1 MSKGAG
7 SIGAALLALLL
18 GTAALGLHACGGG
31 GHDRDRERCE
41 TCNPADI
48 DGDCL
53 EECEEFC
60 SDSETAAECDARCQ
74 RQCDQCKDE
83 LRCTSCIAGCTGTE
97 SRCAPLD
104 ETLTC
109 EDGQF

>member
-1 MSKGAG
+1 MTKGAG
-7 SIGAALLALLL
+7 CVGAVLLALIL
-18 GTAALGLHACGGG
+18 GSAALGLHACGDDGN
-31 GHDRDRERCE
+31 DRDRERCE
-41 TCNPADI
+41 VCDPADV

-60 SDSETAAECDARCQ
+60 SDSESAADCDARCQ

-83 LRCTSCIAGCTGTE
+83 LRCAPCTAACTGAT
-97 SRCAPLD
+97 SRCAPVD

-109 EDGQF
+109 DDGQF